1 MAKSRREK
9 RPRERATPRPKIATP
24 PAPKGPRAIAMVL
37 LTFAAVFVALD
48 VGSYTQKSATWDEPL
63 HVTSGYVALAR
74 HDYRIDPEH
83 PPFLRMWAALP
94 LMAIQGI
101 KLDTAIIDKTPPT
114 MDWAMA
120 KQFDFGHQFMYV
132 DNDADRLLYAARFMV
147 VVLGVVL
154 GVLLFC
160 WVNEWLGFEAAVVA
174 LAFYTIEPN
183 IAAHSS
189 LITTDFGVTCFIFGA
204 VYFLWRTC
212 RRPSALNITGLTAFF
227 VLAIISKYSALILGP
242 MVVLPL
248 AFATLRLRTLKLM
261 TALGILALLASTSWI
276 AIWGVYGFRYTP
288 SASDTWLLHFQ
299 DNPMVLQ
306 RVPALAGI
314 VNWIDSRRLL
324 PNIFTQGFLLGQA
337 KAQVRGAFLA
347 GDYSDVG
354 WWYYFPVA
362 FLIKT
367 PVALIILLV
376 GGMAA
381 YVKRWR
387 LWGLEGTVFVVLPV
401 VLYLGTAMTART
413 NIGLRHILPIYPL
426 VLLVAAAAAKELLA
440 SKRNTGRIVLG
451 VLALCWVLEF
461 GRAYPN
467 NLAFFNQF
475 VGGPANGF
483 KYLVDSNLDWGQ
495 DLKPL
500 KGWMGRNGVANI
512 NLAYFGS
519 ADPAYYHIDCTY
531 LPGGP
536 FFVADQSIRLPQLP
550 GYVAASVT
558 VLSGVYFDE
567 RGRAFYKALRDQEPL
582 ADIGHSIHVYWVERA
597 WW

>member
-1 MAKSRREK
+1 MSKSRREK
-9 RPRERATPRPKIATP
+9 RPRERATAPPKTATR
-24 PAPKGPRAIAMVL
+24 PAPKGPRAIAVAL
-37 LTFAAVFVALD
+37 LTFAATFVALD
-48 VGSYTQKSATWDEPL
+48 VVSYTQKSATWDEPL

-74 HDYRIDPEH
+74 HDYRVDPEH

-94 LMAIQGI
+94 LMAMQGI
-101 KLDTAIIDKTPPT
+101 KLDTSIIDKTPPS

-189 LITTDFGVTCFIFGA
+189 LITTDLGVTCFIFGA

-212 RRPSALNITGLTAFF
+212 CRPSALNVAGLTAFF
-227 VLAIISKYSALILGP
+227 VLAVISKYSALILGP
-242 MVVLPL
+242 IVVFPL

-276 AIWGVYGFRYTP
+276 AIWAVYGFRYMP
-288 SASDTWLLHFQ
+288 SASDSWLLHFQ
-299 DNPMVLQ
+299 DQPLVLQ

-367 PVALIILLV
+367 PVALILLLA

-381 YVKRWR
+381 CVKRWR
-387 LWGLEGTVFVVLPV
+387 LWGREGTVFVVLPIV
-401 VLYLGTAMTART
+401 VYLGTAMTARI

-426 VLLVAAAAAKELLA
+426 VLVAAAAGAKELLA
-440 SKRNTGRIVLG
+440 AKRSRGRIVLG
-451 VLALCWVLEF
+451 VLTLFWLLEF

-467 NLAFFNQF
+467 NLAFFNQL
-475 VGGPANGF
+475 VGGPANGS

-500 KGWMGRNGVANI
+500 KGWMDRNGVANI

-519 ADPAYYHIDCTY
+519 ADPAYYHITGTY
-531 LPGGP
+531 LPGSP
-536 FFVADQSIRLPQLP
+536 FFVPDRSISLPQLP
-550 GYVAASVT
+550 GYVAVSVT
-558 VLSGVYFDE
+558 VLSGVYFDG

>member
-1 MAKSRREK
+1 
-9 RPRERATPRPKIATP
+9 
-24 PAPKGPRAIAMVL
+24 VL
-37 LTFAAVFVALD
+37 LTFATVFVALD
-48 VGSYTQKSATWDEPL
+48 VVSYTQASATWDEPI

-101 KLDTAIIDKTPPT
+101 KLDTAVIDKTPPT
-114 MDWAMA
+114 AWAME
-120 KQFDFGHQFMYV
+120 KLFDFSHQFMYV

-160 WVNEWLGFEAAVVA
+160 WVNEWLGFEAAVAA

-189 LITTDFGVTCFIFGA
+189 LVTTDFGVTCFIFGA
-204 VYFLWRTC
+204 LYFLWRTC
-212 RRPSALNITGLTAFF
+212 RRPSALNIAGLTAFF
-227 VLAIISKYSALILGP
+227 ALAIISKYSALILGP
-242 MVVLPL
+242 IVVVLL
-248 AFATLRLRTLKLM
+248 AFATLRLRTLKLL

-288 SASDTWLLHFQ
+288 SASGTWLFHFQ

-306 RVPALAGI
+306 RVPALASI
-314 VNWIDSRRLL
+314 VNWIDGGRLL
-324 PNIFTQGFLLGQA
+324 PNIFTQGFLLSQA

-347 GDYSDVG
+347 GSYSTIG

-367 PVALIILLV
+367 PVALIILLF

-381 YVKRWR
+381 YAKRWR
-387 LWGLEGTVFVVLPV
+387 VWGLEGTVFVVLPIA
-401 VLYLGTAMTART
+401 LYLGSAMTARI

-426 VLLVAAAAAKELLA
+426 VLLAAAAAAKELLA
-440 SKRNTGRIVLG
+440 AKRHRGRIVLG
-451 VLALCWVLEF
+451 VLALFWLLEF

-467 NLAFFNQF
+467 NLAFFNQL
-475 VGGPANGF
+475 VGGPANGS

-500 KGWMGRNGVANI
+500 KGWMDRNGVANI

-519 ADPAYYHIDCTY
+519 ADPAYYHINCRY
-531 LPGGP
+531 LPGSP
-536 FFVADQSIRLPQLP
+536 FFVADQSIGLPQLP
-550 GYVAASVT
+550 GYVAVSVT

-567 RGRAFYKALRDQEPL
+567 RGRAFYKALRDQDPL
-582 ADIGHSIHVYWVERA
+582 ADIGHSIQVYWIDRP